1 MIKNKLY
8 KEIITIYINMGYYL
22 IAGFG
27 AIVTGIGYFL
37 IYKPETASIVIS
49 NITWELTKFVSNVS
63 ENLGIDLNNDK
74 KDYNSD
80 LEEEYEECSDEQ
92 IDNNDEVINIRN
104 TFIKY
109 YNFSNKGSFNI
120 PMIDKE
126 SIMDEKKDMDV
137 IFLKTR
143 IGNEILY
150 NRIEKENLDN
160 LTEIKFSKADKQFLQ
175 VELINKEKQNEVL
188 DIHNNLDKFYV
199 IGNKILDSDFL
210 HWYLSYFYKK
220 ELPEEYEIRIF
231 DKDVNLI
238 KLTKGEGII
247 ISKDSYNKL

>member
-1 MIKNKLY
+1 
-8 KEIITIYINMGYYL
+8 MGYYL

-210 HWYLSYFYKK
+210 HWYLSYFYEK

>member
-1 MIKNKLY
+1 
-8 KEIITIYINMGYYL
+8 MGYYL
-22 IAGFG
+22 LAGLG
-27 AIVTGIGYFL
+27 AIATGIGYFF
-37 IYKPETASIVIS
+37 IYKPERTSIVIS

-63 ENLGIDLNNDK
+63 ENLGIDLSNDK

-80 LEEEYEECSDEQ
+80 LEEFDDDSNEE
-92 IDNNDEVINIRN
+92 INNDDSVINIRN

-109 YNFSNKGSFNI
+109 YNFTSKGSFNI

-126 SIMDEKKDMDV
+126 SIEQEKPDMDV

-143 IGNEILY
+143 IGDEILY
-150 NRIEKENLDN
+150 SRIEKEQLDN
-160 LTEIKFSKADKQFLQ
+160 LKEVKFNKVDKQFLQ
-175 VELINKEKQNEVL
+175 VELINKEIEGSVL

-199 IGNKILDSDFL
+199 KGNKILDNNFL

-220 ELPEEYEIRIF
+220 ELPEEYELRIF

-238 KLTKGEGII
+238 KLTNGEGIMI
-247 ISKDSYNKL
+247 TDEGYNKL